1 MIYVESCCACSLFS
15 IRYFDRLFISL
26 ASWYL
31 VYSLLL
37 SRLLDKR
44 FYTPFCTLYVRLFR
58 RSYLVLDTCLISG
71 NIHYFCIVFKL
82 WNCNEQLLNE

>member
-1 MIYVESCCACSLFS
+1 MPALYLPSGILIDYSSLWQVGISCIA
-15 IRYFDRLFISL
+15 
-26 ASWYL
+26 YL
-31 VYSLLL
+31 S